1 MTKFFAITIPAMFV
15 ILTAGWVSA
24 QEMQC
29 YRKPLLN
36 GRIGETVLV
45 CESQPVKAEARKPG
59 VTVIVAR
66 LGSR

>member
-1 MTKFFAITIPAMFV
+1 MNKFFAFAIPVMFV

-24 QEMQC
+24 QDLPC
-29 YRKPLLN
+29 YRKPLNN
-36 GRIGETVLV
+36 GRIGEKVLV

-59 VTVIVAR
+59 VTVVVAR

>member
-1 MTKFFAITIPAMFV
+1 MATKFFAITIPAMF
-15 ILTAGWVSA
+15 IGLTAGWVSA

-45 CESQPVKAEARKPG
+45 CEAKADSRKSG

-66 LGSR
+66 LGTRSE